1 MVLLVTHTASTWPK
15 ITQNSSWNCQWSRR
29 FNSNTF
35 NIFLISS
42 VWKAFW
48 NEIVQKSFVLAL
60 CIVFSCEFYSIEIKI
75 DQYFHCILNYVMLSD
90 FINILWCIFKFDQL
104 DLACLFW
111 SSETLWVFDWYIS
124 HQYFKNQEVV
134 FKIQYHKILSPDF
147 KIGQLYL
154 INTTRNLAKN
164 IYQMIEHKVC
174 DSSTE
179 TPIRKDTPAQEG
191 KQAGVLIGRS
201 GLLENIKL
209 PLSTQNSWLQDYH
222 NPQLS
227 NDFNKP
233 SGLKIN
239 WTGNCFFKLPIQEF
253 CNVWSQQI
261 LHVHVSHLRGK
272 KSVL

>member
-1 MVLLVTHTASTWPK
+1 MEFPQFEKKIGDLLYLKFLFFCLIGKNDLIWIKILNWSQRKKWIARDNQVVLLVTHTASTWPK

-111 SSETLWVFDWYIS
+111 SSEPVYITS
-124 HQYFKNQEVV
+124 ILQE
-134 FKIQYHKILSPDF
+134 S
-147 KIGQLYL
+147 
-154 INTTRNLAKN
+154 
-164 IYQMIEHKVC
+164 
-174 DSSTE
+174 
-179 TPIRKDTPAQEG
+179 
-191 KQAGVLIGRS
+191 RS
-201 GLLENIKL
+201 GF
-209 PLSTQNSWLQDYH
+209 QD
-222 NPQLS
+222 S
-227 NDFNKP
+227 
-233 SGLKIN
+233 
-239 WTGNCFFKLPIQEF
+239 
-253 CNVWSQQI
+253 
-261 LHVHVSHLRGK
+261 VS
-272 KSVL
+272 

>member
-111 SSETLWVFDWYIS
+111 SSETLWVFDWHIS

-154 INTTRNLAKN
+154 INTRRNLAKN

-179 TPIRKDTPAQEG
+179 TRLGKIPQHRKANRQVFWLEE
-191 KQAGVLIGRS
+191 AGFLKTS
-201 GLLENIKL
+201 
-209 PLSTQNSWLQDYH
+209 NSLYQPRTHDCRIITIP
-222 NPQLS
+222 NSQMIS
-227 NDFNKP
+227 
-233 SGLKIN
+233 IN
-239 WTGNCFFKLPIQEF
+239 HQG
-253 CNVWSQQI
+253 
-261 LHVHVSHLRGK
+261 
-272 KSVL
+272 

>member
-111 SSETLWVFDWYIS
+111 SSEKLWVFDWYIS

-154 INTTRNLAKN
+154 INTRRNLAKN

-179 TPIRKDTPAQEG
+179 TRLGKIPQHRKANRQVFWLEE
-191 KQAGVLIGRS
+191 AGFLKTS
-201 GLLENIKL
+201 
-209 PLSTQNSWLQDYH
+209 NSLYQPRTHDCMIITIP
-222 NPQLS
+222 NSQMIS
-227 NDFNKP
+227 
-233 SGLKIN
+233 IN
-239 WTGNCFFKLPIQEF
+239 HQG
-253 CNVWSQQI
+253 
-261 LHVHVSHLRGK
+261 
-272 KSVL
+272 

>member
-179 TPIRKDTPAQEG
+179 TRLGKIPQHRKKRASWKHQTPSINPELMT
-191 KQAGVLIGRS
+191 V
-201 GLLENIKL
+201 GLSHS
-209 PLSTQNSWLQDYH
+209 PT
-222 NPQLS
+222 
-227 NDFNKP
+227 
-233 SGLKIN
+233 LK
-239 WTGNCFFKLPIQEF
+239 WFQ
-253 CNVWSQQI
+253 
-261 LHVHVSHLRGK
+261 
-272 KSVL
+272 

>member
-1 MVLLVTHTASTWPK
+1 MIWFGLKFWIGHRENNELQGTTKWFYWWLIQQVHDLKSPRIPLEIVNGLDDLIQTPL
-15 ITQNSSWNCQWSRR
+15 I
-29 FNSNTF
+29 F
-35 NIFLISS
+35 FLISS

-48 NEIVQKSFVLAL
+48 NEIVQKSFVPAL

-179 TPIRKDTPAQEG
+179 TRLGKIPQHRKANRQVFRLEE
-191 KQAGVLIGRS
+191 AGFLKTS
-201 GLLENIKL
+201 
-209 PLSTQNSWLQDYH
+209 NSLYQPRTHDCRIITIP
-222 NPQLS
+222 NSQMIS
-227 NDFNKP
+227 
-233 SGLKIN
+233 IN
-239 WTGNCFFKLPIQEF
+239 HQG
-253 CNVWSQQI
+253 
-261 LHVHVSHLRGK
+261 
-272 KSVL
+272 